1 MVMPE
6 YVHFNKSIIDDIL
19 FEDAEIIEIAKIE
32 HDDDYDIDSDSSD
45 DDSTR

>member
-19 FEDAEIIEIAKIE
+19 IEDAEIIEISKKE